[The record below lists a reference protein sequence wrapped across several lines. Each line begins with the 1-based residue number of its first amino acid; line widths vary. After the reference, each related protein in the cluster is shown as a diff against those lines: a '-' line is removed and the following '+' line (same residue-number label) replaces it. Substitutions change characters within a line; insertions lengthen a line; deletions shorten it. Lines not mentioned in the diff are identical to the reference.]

1 MKSKTTKRISAVLAV
16 IMVFGSVAV
25 MSGCK
30 NKSASGSRTNP
41 TGSTVTDTVPAALAD
56 SNLDKLITANTWV
69 TEKDKEYTLT
79 FTFKDDGT
87 YKEVYQKV
95 DSKDKKELS
104 GKWEIKKT
112 ELELTMKKGL
122 EKDKVVDTDRKVTFL
137 YSTDINQHNLEQRL
151 KETAVDIINKNP
163 SEKKEKADTVWC
175 VSDTSFIVAGYH
187 FKVQEK

>member
-30 NKSASGSRTNP
+30 NKTTNSSRTNP
-41 TGSTVTDTVPAALAD
+41 TGTTVTDTVPAALAD
-56 SNLDKLITANTWV
+56 SNLKKLLTANTWV
-69 TEKDKEYTLT
+69 TEKEKEYTLT
-79 FTFKDDGT
+79 FNFKDDGT
-87 YKEVYQKV
+87 YKEVYQKSG
-95 DSKDKKELS
+95 SKDKKELS
-104 GKWEIKKT
+104 GKWAINKT

-122 EKDKVVDTDRKVTFL
+122 EKDKVVDTDRKVKFL

-151 KETAVDIINKNP
+151 KETAVDILNKNP
-163 SEKKEKADTVWC
+163 SEKTEKADSIWC
-175 VSDTSFIVAGYH
+175 VSDINLIVAGYH